1 MFSIIA
7 LSILLLA
14 CINFMNLST
23 ARSERRAREVG
34 IRKTLGS
41 LRGQLIGQFL
51 GESVMISL
59 LSLGFGLL
67 LALLLLPMFNGM
79 ARRHLKIP
87 WGEPYFWLIALGF
100 SLFTGLVSGSYP
112 ALYLSRFQPV
122 KVLKGDLT
130 RSRTRPS
137 RWLGRSFMRAGRN
150 AALPRKILVVIQF
163 TVSVFLILGTLVIY
177 RQIQYARNRP
187 TGYVREGL
195 LNVNMLN
202 NSGLRFRYNAIRSD
216 LLASGAAQDVTASNG
231 PMTDTWSVRGGLT
244 WKGKDP
250 YANPQFGWVS
260 ITHDYGRTVGWQIL
274 QGHEPSRSLSG
285 DSIGLVMNEAAVRLA
300 GFRDP
305 IGQRITVDSISRP
318 VIAVV
323 KDLVM
328 DSPYDPALPTI
339 FFMDYSWFNY
349 LTIRLN
355 RNMRPADAMTRI
367 QQVFRKYDPDGL
379 VSYQMADEAY
389 AQNFDVEQR
398 VGEVSTFFTVL
409 AIFISCLGLFGLA
422 SFVAEQRTREI
433 GLRKVLGASV
443 FNLWNTLSREFV
455 MLVIIACAIAIPL
468 SGWLMHEWLQK
479 YAYRTELSWW
489 LFASAAGGAL
499 IITLLT
505 VSYQTVR
512 AAMANPVKSL
522 RTE

>member
-1 MFSIIA
+1 LTNSKDSVFIQPMDRYRLYGNFKNGPPAGGQIRFVRMFSIIA

-195 LNVNMLN
+195 LNVN
-202 NSGLRFRYNAIRSD
+202 
-216 LLASGAAQDVTASNG
+216 
-231 PMTDTWSVRGGLT
+231 
-244 WKGKDP
+244 
-250 YANPQFGWVS
+250 
-260 ITHDYGRTVGWQIL
+260 
-274 QGHEPSRSLSG
+274 
-285 DSIGLVMNEAAVRLA
+285 
-300 GFRDP
+300 
-305 IGQRITVDSISRP
+305 
-318 VIAVV
+318 
-323 KDLVM
+323 
-328 DSPYDPALPTI
+328 
-339 FFMDYSWFNY
+339 
-349 LTIRLN
+349 
-355 RNMRPADAMTRI
+355 
-367 QQVFRKYDPDGL
+367 
-379 VSYQMADEAY
+379 
-389 AQNFDVEQR
+389 
-398 VGEVSTFFTVL
+398 
-409 AIFISCLGLFGLA
+409 
-422 SFVAEQRTREI
+422 
-433 GLRKVLGASV
+433 
-443 FNLWNTLSREFV
+443 
-455 MLVIIACAIAIPL
+455 
-468 SGWLMHEWLQK
+468 
-479 YAYRTELSWW
+479 
-489 LFASAAGGAL
+489 
-499 IITLLT
+499 
-505 VSYQTVR
+505 
-512 AAMANPVKSL
+512 
-522 RTE
+522 

>member
-1 MFSIIA
+1 
-7 LSILLLA
+7 LLLA

-433 GLRKVLGASV
+433 GL
-443 FNLWNTLSREFV
+443 
-455 MLVIIACAIAIPL
+455 
-468 SGWLMHEWLQK
+468 
-479 YAYRTELSWW
+479 
-489 LFASAAGGAL
+489 
-499 IITLLT
+499 
-505 VSYQTVR
+505 
-512 AAMANPVKSL
+512 
-522 RTE
+522 